1 VYIKLVE
8 GSYKSL
14 GESISAVAYSQATM
28 KGKRK
33 YVGYLGRFVS
43 LITVVLILGL
53 ISMDQDV
60 SLLIPLWTLHSA
72 VANTGWLN
80 LLMLKMDIS
89 DFAKT
94 LLDMTDQ
101 IPRSEKVKGMT
112 NNQIKVEL
120 IFGQQLLAW
129 HRQWCW
135 NTLNPNERRNNVT
148 LCIYWPPTQS
158 LIE

>member
-1 VYIKLVE
+1 VE

-14 GESISAVAYSQATM
+14 GESISAVASSQATT

-72 VANTGWLN
+72 VANTG
-80 LLMLKMDIS
+80 
-89 DFAKT
+89 
-94 LLDMTDQ
+94 
-101 IPRSEKVKGMT
+101 
-112 NNQIKVEL
+112 
-120 IFGQQLLAW
+120 
-129 HRQWCW
+129 
-135 NTLNPNERRNNVT
+135 
-148 LCIYWPPTQS
+148 
-158 LIE
+158 